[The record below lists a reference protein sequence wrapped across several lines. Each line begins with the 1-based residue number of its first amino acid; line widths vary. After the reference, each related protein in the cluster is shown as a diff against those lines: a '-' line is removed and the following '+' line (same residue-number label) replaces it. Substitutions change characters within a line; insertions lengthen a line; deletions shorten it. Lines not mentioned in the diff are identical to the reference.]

1 MPAPGSLPMPSKT
14 DHKTVPR
21 TAASNARLFV
31 VRPASASVPSPAA
44 TLSRLKDEQRL
55 LDVARLK
62 GNRRGWL
69 VQVPGSA
76 KPERQVWNDL
86 REALGEDFNV
96 IPALG
101 DARKGYR
108 YPTGYLS
115 LRFESGATPEAVRQI
130 ARQHHLKLVRREPFT
145 DKQALFKPEKGA
157 QAFLPALLQKI
168 ARDKSVD
175 DVWLDAE
182 SVYHRG

>member
-1 MPAPGSLPMPSKT
+1 MP
-14 DHKTVPR
+14 HKTESPNPSV
-21 TAASNARLFV
+21 FV

-44 TLSRLKDEQRL
+44 KLSQLKQQHRL
-55 LDVARLK
+55 LEVAPLK
-62 GNRRGWL
+62 GRRRGWL
-69 VQVPGSA
+69 VRVPETA
-76 KPERQVWNDL
+76 KPTRRVWNDL
-86 REALGEDFNV
+86 RKALGEDFNV

-101 DARKGYR
+101 DAHEGYR

-115 LRFESGATPEAVRQI
+115 LRFESGATREALQQV
-130 ARQHHLKLVRREPFT
+130 ARQHDLKFVRREQFT
-145 DKQALFKPEKGA
+145 DKQALFKPQKGG
-157 QAFLPALLQKI
+157 QAFLPALREKI

>member
-1 MPAPGSLPMPSKT
+1 MPSKT
-14 DHKTVPR
+14 DPR
-21 TAASNARLFV
+21 TAPANARLFV

-44 TLSRLKDEQRL
+44 TLSRLKDERRL
-55 LDVARLK
+55 VDVARLK
-62 GNRRGWL
+62 GSRRGWV
-69 VQVPGSA
+69 VQVPQTA

-86 REALGEDFNV
+86 RKALGEDFNV

-101 DARKGYR
+101 DERGGYR

-115 LRFESGATPEAVRQI
+115 LRFESGATPEALRQI
-130 ARQHHLKLVRREPFT
+130 ARQHHLKFVRREQFT
-145 DKQALFKPEKGA
+145 DKQALFKPEKGG
-157 QAFLPALLQKI
+157 QAFLPALLEKI

>member
-1 MPAPGSLPMPSKT
+1 MPSRIA
-14 DHKTVPR
+14 HKTVAP
-21 TAASNARLFV
+21 SARLFV
-31 VRPASASVPSPAA
+31 VRPANASVPSPAA

-69 VQVPGSA
+69 VQVPESA
-76 KPERQVWNDL
+76 KPARQVWNDL
-86 REALGEDFNV
+86 RKALGEDFNV

-101 DARKGYR
+101 DEREGYR

-115 LRFESGATPEAVRQI
+115 LRFESGATRETLRQV
-130 ARQHHLKLVRREPFT
+130 ARQHDLKFVRREQFT

-157 QAFLPALLQKI
+157 QAFLPALLEKI

-182 SVYHRG
+182 SVYRRG